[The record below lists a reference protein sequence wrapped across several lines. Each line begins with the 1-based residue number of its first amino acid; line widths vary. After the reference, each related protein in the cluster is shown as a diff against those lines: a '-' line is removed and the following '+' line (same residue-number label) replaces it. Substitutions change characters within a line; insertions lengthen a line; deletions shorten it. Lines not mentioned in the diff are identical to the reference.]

1 MRILTLE
8 TSGLTGSIA
17 LWRDGEITQ
26 RSLATAGRRHAQS
39 LTLEIHDLLAE
50 LQMPIRTLDV
60 IAVSLGPG
68 SFTGLRVGVVCAKTL
83 GYALGCRVLGI
94 ETFAAIAQQ
103 APADE
108 SRLHI
113 VSDAQR
119 GDLFHQIYERQQDG
133 WQPITELTIVPGE
146 EWSRSL
152 TTNDVVAGPGVAKL
166 AAEATV
172 ARLSNESWSREPTA
186 TGLCQAALPR
196 SERGESDNIWT
207 LAPIYLRPSA
217 AEEQWAKRHATV
229 ADENR

>member
-1 MRILTLE
+1 MPLLSLE

-26 RSLATAGRRHAQS
+26 RSLATAGRRHAQT

-50 LQMPIRTLDV
+50 LQVPIRSLDA

-83 GYALGCRVLGI
+83 GYALGCRVLGV
-94 ETFAAIAQQ
+94 ETFAGIAQQ
-103 APADE
+103 APASE

-119 GDLFHQIYERQQDG
+119 GDLFHQIYERYNDG
-133 WQPITELTIVPGE
+133 WQAVTELTIIPGE
-146 EWSRSL
+146 EWSRTL
-152 TTNDVVAGPGVAKL
+152 TESDVIAGPGVTKL
-166 AAEATV
+166 LAEVTP
-172 ARLSNESWSREPTA
+172 ARLCLEDWSREPTA
-186 TGLCQAALPR
+186 TGICQAAIPR
-196 SERGESDNIWT
+196 CAREESDNIWT

-217 AEEQWAKRHATV
+217 ADEQWAKRHATTS
-229 ADENR
+229 